1 MMSEQGSASV
11 VMLGFIASAVVVSA
25 VLLGFAHQVQLSQRL
40 QGATDRAALGAAD
53 ALVGVSPWLPCDL
66 ASEILAR
73 EDFVLVFCELEP
85 RSVRV
90 VGEGISAGVVIT
102 RRSHAGVV
110 DSGQG

>member
-1 MMSEQGSASV
+1 MTERGSASV
-11 VMLGFIASAVVVSA
+11 MMLGFIGSAVIVSLA
-25 VLLGFAHQVQLSQRL
+25 LLGVAHQINLAQRL

-53 ALVGVSPWLPCDL
+53 AVVGVSTWLPCDV
-66 ASEILAR
+66 ASEILSQEGFR
-73 EDFVLVFCELEP
+73 LMLCELEP

-90 VGEGISAGVVIT
+90 VGEARSGGVVIT

>member
-1 MMSEQGSASV
+1 MTERGSASV
-11 VMLGFIASAVVVSA
+11 VMLGFITSAVIVSF
-25 VLLGFAHQVQLSQRL
+25 VLLGLVEQVHVGQRL
-40 QGATDRAALGAAD
+40 QGATDRAALGSAD

-66 ASEILAR
+66 ASEILAQ
-73 EDFVLVFCELEP
+73 EGFELVLCELEP

-90 VGEGISAGVVIT
+90 VGEGRTTGVVIT